1 MFKKKHYLY
10 LDESE
15 YNVLVRSLVEL
26 KNRLIRAERFTDCVD
41 QLQPQHSAGRNDG
54 GEKAFWQVVW
64 NHSLPRLSILC
75 SRRSNTGNCSPNWC
89 RVGQT
94 LVG

>member
-26 KNRLIRAERFTDCVD
+26 KNRLIRAERFTD
-41 QLQPQHSAGRNDG
+41 
-54 GEKAFWQVVW
+54 
-64 NHSLPRLSILC
+64 
-75 SRRSNTGNCSPNWC
+75 
-89 RVGQT
+89 
-94 LVG
+94 

>member
-1 MFKKKHYLY
+1 MYDTPKEVYLMFKKKHYLY

-41 QLQPQHSAGRNDG
+41 ELIMKVLSAPVKR
-54 GEKAFWQVVW
+54 
-64 NHSLPRLSILC
+64 I
-75 SRRSNTGNCSPNWC
+75 
-89 RVGQT
+89 
-94 LVG
+94 

>member
-1 MFKKKHYLY
+1 MYDTPKEVHLMFKKKQYLY

-41 QLQPQHSAGRNDG
+41 ELIMKVLSAPVKR
-54 GEKAFWQVVW
+54 
-64 NHSLPRLSILC
+64 I
-75 SRRSNTGNCSPNWC
+75 
-89 RVGQT
+89 
-94 LVG
+94 

>member
-41 QLQPQHSAGRNDG
+41 ELIMKVLSAPVKRIG
-54 GEKAFWQVVW
+54 
-64 NHSLPRLSILC
+64 SCTSMRL
-75 SRRSNTGNCSPNWC
+75 RQNRK
-89 RVGQT
+89 
-94 LVG
+94 

>member
-41 QLQPQHSAGRNDG
+41 ELIMGFS
-54 GEKAFWQVVW
+54 
-64 NHSLPRLSILC
+64 SLTIRMTPDKIRITSLSIGSI
-75 SRRSNTGNCSPNWC
+75 SRIISIRHREKGPCCWEGLP
-89 RVGQT
+89 
-94 LVG
+94 

>member
-1 MFKKKHYLY
+1 MFKKKQYLY

-41 QLQPQHSAGRNDG
+41 ELIMKVLSAPVKR
-54 GEKAFWQVVW
+54 
-64 NHSLPRLSILC
+64 I
-75 SRRSNTGNCSPNWC
+75 
-89 RVGQT
+89 
-94 LVG
+94 

>member
-1 MFKKKHYLY
+1 MYDTPKEVHLMFKTKQYLY

-41 QLQPQHSAGRNDG
+41 ELIMKVLSAPVKR
-54 GEKAFWQVVW
+54 
-64 NHSLPRLSILC
+64 I
-75 SRRSNTGNCSPNWC
+75 
-89 RVGQT
+89 
-94 LVG
+94 

>member
-1 MFKKKHYLY
+1 MFKKKHHLY

-41 QLQPQHSAGRNDG
+41 ELIMKVLSAPVKR
-54 GEKAFWQVVW
+54 
-64 NHSLPRLSILC
+64 I
-75 SRRSNTGNCSPNWC
+75 
-89 RVGQT
+89 
-94 LVG
+94 